1 MSMLNRLVVATL
13 PLVPKSVVRQ
23 FANRYIAGE
32 TLADAVR
39 CVRQLSSETV
49 CATLD
54 VLGEDITTKEEAV
67 VSRNHSIQV
76 LHTIMRENL
85 NSNLSIKLTSLG
97 LKMGLDFCTDNVREV
112 LKVAAGYGTFVR
124 FDMEDSSCTSDTI
137 TIFQRLQEEFP
148 NTGIVLQAYMRRS
161 ENDVR
166 MLLKASTNFRLC
178 KGIYKEPPHIA
189 FQGREEVQRNYLTL
203 LELMLRNNSY
213 VGIATHDTVLVDG
226 ALRIIGKFGLKK
238 SGYEFQ
244 MLLGVRPELR
254 RKLVREGHKVRLYVP
269 FGEHWYGY
277 STRRFKENPE
287 IAGYVFKALFTRN
300 A

>member
-13 PLVPKSVVRQ
+13 PVVPKSVVRQ

-39 CVRQLSSETV
+39 CVRQLNTESV

-54 VLGEDITTKEEAV
+54 VLGEDITNKEEAV
-67 VSRNHSIQV
+67 VSRNQSIQV
-76 LHTIMRENL
+76 LHTLTREKL
-85 NSNLSIKLTSLG
+85 DSNLSIKLTSLG
-97 LKMGLDFCTDNVREV
+97 LKMGLDFCTDNVREI
-112 LKVAAGYGTFVR
+112 LRVAAGYGTFVR

-137 TIFQRLQEEFP
+137 VIFQRLQEEFP

-161 ENDVR
+161 EDDVR
-166 MLLKASTNFRLC
+166 MLLKMNTNFRLC
-178 KGIYKEPPHIA
+178 KGIYKESPHIA

-254 RKLVREGHKVRLYVP
+254 RRLVREGHKVRLYVP

>member
-1 MSMLNRLVVATL
+1 MSMLNKLVVATL
-13 PLVPKSVVRQ
+13 PVVPKSVVRQ

-39 CVRQLSSETV
+39 CVRQLNTESV

-54 VLGEDITTKEEAV
+54 VLGEDITNKEEAV
-67 VSRNHSIQV
+67 VSRNQSIQV
-76 LHTIMRENL
+76 LHTLTREKL
-85 NSNLSIKLTSLG
+85 DSNLSIKLTSLG
-97 LKMGLDFCTDNVREV
+97 LKMGLDFCTDNVREI
-112 LKVAAGYGTFVR
+112 LRVAAGYGTFVR

-137 TIFQRLQEEFP
+137 VIFQRLQEEFP

-161 ENDVR
+161 EDDVR
-166 MLLKASTNFRLC
+166 MLLKMNTNFRLC
-178 KGIYKEPPHIA
+178 KGIYKESPHIA

-254 RKLVREGHKVRLYVP
+254 RRLVREGHKVRLYVP